1 MTVSCWRSN
10 IHRHCEQSDESAR
23 SVLNVSIVPL
33 CSHEL
38 LIEWRHSEAQSRR
51 RSPSVK
57 LKMRPFVKTIGL
69 LLTAETLQT
78 KVTSASIS
86 PSDWH
91 NHAVL
96 YPLITSPPVS
106 HQNIWRSES
115 RGSLSVYERL
125 EPICGFEWKR
135 LKNSW
140 TDRRCR
146 RSRPLRRSFNRFVD
160 ALTFTSSYQRWKK
173 CRSSARASDLGVKMA
188 VIGMF

>member
-38 LIEWRHSEAQSRR
+38 LIERRHSEAQSLC

-96 YPLITSPPVS
+96 YPLITSPP
-106 HQNIWRSES
+106 
-115 RGSLSVYERL
+115 SVIR
-125 EPICGFEWKR
+125 I
-135 LKNSW
+135 S
-140 TDRRCR
+140 
-146 RSRPLRRSFNRFVD
+146 D
-160 ALTFTSSYQRWKK
+160 ALSREGPWASMRGWSQFVVLSENISKTVGRIAAADVHAPSGKVLIALLMLWLLPAPTRGG
-173 CRSSARASDLGVKMA
+173 RSAEVQPECL
-188 VIGMF
+188 I